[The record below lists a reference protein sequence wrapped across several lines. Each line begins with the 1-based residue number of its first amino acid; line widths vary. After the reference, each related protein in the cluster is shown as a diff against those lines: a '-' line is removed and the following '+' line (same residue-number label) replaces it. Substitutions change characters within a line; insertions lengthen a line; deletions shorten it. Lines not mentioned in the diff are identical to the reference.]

1 MSDNNS
7 STLGSYVNQATGMA
21 QRAFGAVTGDSSAQV
36 CIGGR
41 TPTTP
46 TQFNKSKQRTNTLSP
61 RQNKGE
67 LSQEQAQAQ
76 HENSHT
82 TAKLGN
88 TTADPNTGAIA
99 KDDPNRSTGSWDQ
112 TLGSAKEAIG
122 NAIGNENLR
131 QAGVQQNAA
140 GKEQEAKG
148 QLKDWGEGIQNRAQG
163 HLGAVGAAITG
174 DREEQKK
181 YEDIHDE
188 GKVRQR
194 GAEADMAKRQGQ
206 DL

>member
-21 QRAFGAVTGDSSAQV
+21 QRAFGAVTGDSSTQV
-36 CIGGR
+36 HL
-41 TPTTP
+41 TPPNPHHPLKPKPKPKPKTKLTT
-46 TQFNKSKQRTNTLSP
+46 TQA
-61 RQNKGE
+61 KGE
-67 LSQEQAQAQ
+67 LSQEQADIQNA
-76 HENSHT
+76 NSHT

-88 TTADPNTGAIA
+88 LTADPNTGAVA
-99 KDDPNRSTGSWDQ
+99 KDNSTRSDGSWDQ
-112 TLGSAKEAIG
+112 TIGSAKEAVG
-122 NAIGNENLR
+122 NAIGNESLR

-148 QLKDWGEGIQNRAQG
+148 QLKDWSGGIQDRAQG

-181 YEDIHDE
+181 FEDMHDE

-194 GAEADMAKRQGQ
+194 GAEADMAKQQGV
-206 DL
+206 

>member
-21 QRAFGAVTGDSSAQV
+21 QRAFGAVTGDSS
-36 CIGGR
+36 
-41 TPTTP
+41 
-46 TQFNKSKQRTNTLSP
+46 TQA
-61 RQNKGE
+61 KGE
-67 LSQEQAQAQ
+67 ISQTEGEIQN
-76 HENSHT
+76 ENSHT

-88 TTADPNTGAIA
+88 LTADPNTGAVA
-99 KDDPNRSTGSWDQ
+99 KDNSKRADGSWDQ
-112 TLGSAKEAIG
+112 TIGSAKEAIG

-131 QAGVQQNAA
+131 QTGAQQNAA

-148 QLKDWGEGIQNRAQG
+148 QLKDWGEGIQDRAQG

-181 YEDIHDE
+181 FEDIHDE

-194 GAEADMAKRQGQ
+194 GAEADMAKHQGV
-206 DL
+206 